1 MGMKLEEK
9 FKKFKESFEKNEV
22 VDVWTRDIWIV
33 VFLSNFYV
41 HFLFPSIEFHPWSQ
55 FYNFFKIGK

>member
-9 FKKFKESFEKNEV
+9 LEKFKGSFENNEI
-22 VDVWTRDIWIV
+22 VDMWIV

-55 FYNFFKIGK
+55 IYKFLNIGN